1 MNNIYGALALTVPLL
16 FVIGYIVFFRNKTVY
31 EPMMTQSMIHN
42 QYSKQRKYIE
52 KINKKSQSKIRQE
65 KENVKVI
72 IVEDTAYW
80 IKDNAFY
87 TAPMVDNLINKDY
100 AIQVDTSN
108 MDKVQLDKMLFILDK
123 LREGIKR
130 LVSITITFFLEQWQL
145 RYLN

>member
-16 FVIGYIVFFRNKTVY
+16 LVIGYIVFFRNKTVY

-65 KENVKVI
+65 KENVRVI
-72 IVEDTAYW
+72 IVEETAYW

-108 MDKVQLDKMLFILDK
+108 MDKVQLDKMLFIMD
-123 LREGIKR
+123 
-130 LVSITITFFLEQWQL
+130 QL
-145 RYLN
+145 RDGKRNDSGDSGN